1 MDIST
6 LCEGCGS
13 LLQDSYSQELLM
25 CEVLWVHA
33 FNPTAT
39 STSSIA
45 DPSSVHTDH
54 SYNFPSPCSLKRRLD
69 QAETETCELTTALN
83 VVKDKFEL
91 SDTVVEVLSRAG
103 LRVPGLLYGR
113 MAKQARLSK
122 DMYHPALRNFACTLH
137 FYSPKAYR

>member
-69 QAETETCELTTALN
+69 QAETETCELT
-83 VVKDKFEL
+83 
-91 SDTVVEVLSRAG
+91 SS
-103 LRVPGLLYGR
+103 
-113 MAKQARLSK
+113 
-122 DMYHPALRNFACTLH
+122 
-137 FYSPKAYR
+137 